1 MAVPRGKLLDGA
13 DELAGYIY
21 EDPGRKEFV
30 YALPRDEFGLQIL
43 SGKLIG
49 FSGWIDAALAA
60 RARAGTHQRR
70 PRQRTMK

>member
-1 MAVPRGKLLDGA
+1 MPRGKPPTA
-13 DELAGYIY
+13 PIELAGYIY
-21 EDPGRKEFV
+21 EDPGRKESV

-60 RARAGTHQRR
+60 SIQPLKPINLPDRI
-70 PRQRTMK
+70 